1 MSWSDAHCL
10 QMFPVFN
17 KVTSLISFVLVSKKK
32 LKNNENIYEYNSGKC
47 SSVSAAPDQGL
58 GLISVSFCRR

>member
-17 KVTSLISFVLVSKKK
+17 KVTLKFCACIKKKK